1 MSRFAFFTHR
11 KAGSQ
16 WITDVLSDYRILACV
31 PHVRF
36 KRAADAEYELTA
48 FTREES
54 DVLVAPIFDVSYS
67 LWITLRSDGDRAV
80 RVGRD
85 PRDAVLSYAYSL
97 AYSHV
102 TDPFVALVRSPLLTL
117 DERRRFMMAAAILL
131 GNSTGVLRSWS
142 GADRSSGCYVT
153 TYERVVDDQEREF
166 AAMFEFLGWT
176 IPRDVL
182 REVIGSH
189 SFLVRSGGRE
199 RGESDPFSH
208 YRQGVAGDWRNHFDR
223 DLARQFEEAFP
234 HLLVDLGYE
243 HADTWWES
251 VPATMPHAAL
261 EDDVAAEHDAEVS
274 PRRVRALSDAMA
286 SALQERDARWTRY
299 ETAMNE
305 RSAVLEQEV
314 DNLRLIC
321 EERLEN
327 IASLHAE
334 AQLLRDKLNEATKE
348 SEESRQAV
356 RQLQATCDERLG
368 LIQEQEG
375 QLAQRLTLVHERE
388 NELRQVQSNAEQI
401 MTAMNER
408 SVALEAEVERLRRT
422 CDERLENIG
431 SLHAEA
437 QLLRDKLDAATK
449 ESDESREAVLRIQ
462 AMCDERL
469 ALIQEQE
476 QQLAERLALV
486 RDRESELRQLQGET
500 ERSMTA
506 MGERSAVLEAEVD
519 KLRRICDERLEN
531 IGSLSAEAQVL
542 RDKLD
547 AATKESDESRDA
559 VRTLLTTCDERMA
572 LIEEQARTIDEIRA
586 AQAAAAEV
594 SAGAQHRIE
603 NDIVDGLGT
612 MLGPGWYPAEFEDG
626 FPFRWAQPDAMVHV
640 ALVHEVRHTLSLV
653 VEPGPGVG
661 LEPFML
667 AVRLIDGTPLQ
678 RILVRGRERVSF
690 DLPREAPH
698 LLSIVLNAE
707 DGGATTPDDE
717 RVLDFR
723 VFDINLERAD
733 DVFPI
738 WAEPE
743 AGFYAPERDDDRLF
757 RWISGDATIR
767 LANARGATLSFD
779 VESGPGFDSQPFNL
793 VVLAADGSQV
803 ASAVVATRVTV
814 DVPLERSG
822 RFDELT
828 LHADGGGQT
837 VPGDD
842 RVMNFRVFAP
852 G

>member
-48 FTREES
+48 FAREEA

-67 LWITLRSDGDRAV
+67 VWNALRSPDDRAI

-85 PRDAVLSYAYSL
+85 PRDAVVSYVYSL

-102 TDPFVALVRSPLLTL
+102 TKPVIALTRAPMLTL
-117 DERRRFMMAAAILL
+117 DERPRLMMGAAMLL
-131 GNSTGVLRSWS
+131 GNATGALRSWS
-142 GADRSSGCYVT
+142 GADRSSGCYMT

-166 AAMFEFLGWT
+166 SAMFDFLGWP
-176 IPRDVL
+176 IPGDVL
-182 REVIGSH
+182 REVVAAH
-189 SFLVRSGGRE
+189 SFVVRSGGRA

-223 DLARQFEEAFP
+223 DLARHFEDAFP

-243 HADTWWES
+243 ESDTWWES
-251 VPATMPHAAL
+251 VPATLPHAAL
-261 EDDVAAEHDAEVS
+261 ESDDDEQNAGAS
-274 PRRVRALSDAMA
+274 PRRVRELSDAMA
-286 SALQERDARWTRY
+286 SALQERDTRWTRY
-299 ETAMNE
+299 EIAMNE

-348 SEESRQAV
+348 SEESREAV
-356 RQLQATCDERLG
+356 RQLQVTCDERLG

-388 NELRQVQSNAEQI
+388 NELRQAQSNAEQI

-408 SVALEAEVERLRRT
+408 SAALEAEVESLRRT

-449 ESDESREAVLRIQ
+449 ESDESREAVLHIQ
-462 AMCDERL
+462 ATCDERL

-476 QQLAERLALV
+476 HQLAERLALV
-486 RDRESELRQLQGET
+486 RDRESELRQLQRDT
-500 ERSMTA
+500 ERTMTA

-531 IGSLSAEAQVL
+531 IASLSAEAQAL

-547 AATKESDESRDA
+547 AAAKESDESRAA
-559 VRTLLTTCDERMA
+559 VRALQATCDERMA

-586 AQAAAAEV
+586 AQAEAAEG

-626 FPFRWAQPDAMVHV
+626 FPFRWAQPDATVYV

-698 LLSIVLNAE
+698 LFSIVLNAE
-707 DGGATTPDDE
+707 DGGVTTPDDE

-757 RWISGDATIR
+757 RWIGGDATIR

-779 VESGPGFDSQPFNL
+779 VESGPGFASQPFNL
-793 VVLAADGSQV
+793 VVLAADGSEV
-803 ASAVVATRVTV
+803 ARAVVGTRVTV
-814 DVPLERSG
+814 DVPLERSV